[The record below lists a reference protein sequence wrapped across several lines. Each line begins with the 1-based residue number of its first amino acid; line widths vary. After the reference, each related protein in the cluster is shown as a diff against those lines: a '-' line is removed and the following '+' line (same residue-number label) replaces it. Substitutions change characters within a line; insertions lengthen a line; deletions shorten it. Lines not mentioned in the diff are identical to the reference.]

1 MGFSSVTINAV
12 RTGSSLLRIAP
23 YYGTADVNSVQ
34 DENLI
39 LGLQFR
45 GVGGTRLHTFAID
58 NLGMSNS
65 MFYAYPKQFGLAEFL
80 DVNSKFV
87 GGWDGAAAPA
97 YGPVEVNVT
106 IGGEVIPFYLYKTDH
121 INLGAAAINEWEVL

>member
-39 LGLQFR
+39 LG
-45 GVGGTRLHTFAID
+45 
-58 NLGMSNS
+58 
-65 MFYAYPKQFGLAEFL
+65 
-80 DVNSKFV
+80 
-87 GGWDGAAAPA
+87 
-97 YGPVEVNVT
+97 
-106 IGGEVIPFYLYKTDH
+106 
-121 INLGAAAINEWEVL
+121 

>member
-45 GVGGTRLHTFAID
+45 GVGGHASIRLQSTTLECPTPCFMHTR
-58 NLGMSNS
+58 SNS
-65 MFYAYPKQFGLAEFL
+65 GWL
-80 DVNSKFV
+80 NS
-87 GGWDGAAAPA
+87 WM
-97 YGPVEVNVT
+97 
-106 IGGEVIPFYLYKTDH
+106 
-121 INLGAAAINEWEVL
+121 

>member
-1 MGFSSVTINAV
+1 MGFSSVTIAV

-87 GGWDGAAAPA
+87 GGWAGAAAPA
-97 YGPVEVNVT
+97 
-106 IGGEVIPFYLYKTDH
+106 
-121 INLGAAAINEWEVL
+121 